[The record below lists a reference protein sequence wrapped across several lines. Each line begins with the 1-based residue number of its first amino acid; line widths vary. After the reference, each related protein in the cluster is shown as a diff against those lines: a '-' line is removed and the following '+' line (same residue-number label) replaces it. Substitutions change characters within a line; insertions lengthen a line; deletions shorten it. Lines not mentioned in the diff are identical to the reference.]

1 MIFSLG
7 PDSLVTGDLCEIE
20 HNTPSAW
27 ACKKNYMGVEWN
39 VLSDNEAGIFNPGM
53 GPSSDSMY

>member
-1 MIFSLG
+1 MTYARLNITL
-7 PDSLVTGDLCEIE
+7 
-20 HNTPSAW
+20 PSAW